1 MLKKMIIKR
10 VIVTT
15 CVIFALILLC
25 VIPKN
30 SSELEINQKLEY
42 TSKEVNT
49 HTIFLLDS
57 NNYVAMTNVLVQKTE
72 TVGLARELL
81 EVLITEGAG
90 ESKIPSG
97 FKSTIPEDTKINNVT
112 YEEGLLKVDLT
123 NDAFNTKP
131 DMEEKVLESIIYT
144 LTSIKDVKKV
154 MLFINGEVLSKLPN
168 SKIILPSVLD
178 RSYGIN
184 KKYDFTSLDNLL
196 SLTVYYINEYNDQFY
211 YVPVTSYINDNREKI
226 SIIVD
231 ELSSNSSYTSNL
243 MSFLSSDTKLL
254 SSQSVDKT
262 LRLEFNDAIFSNID
276 EKDILEEVIYTISLS
291 VFDNY
296 DADKVVFI
304 SNNEEI
310 LTKSIE

>member
-1 MLKKMIIKR
+1 MLKKIIIKR
-10 VIVTT
+10 IIVTT
-15 CVIFALILLC
+15 CVIFALVLLY
-25 VIPKN
+25 VMPKN
-30 SSELEINQKLEY
+30 SNELEISQELEY

-57 NNYVAMTNVLVQKTE
+57 NNYVAMTSVLVEKTE
-72 TVGLARELL
+72 TASLARELL
-81 EVLITEGAG
+81 EVLITEGVG

-97 FKSTIPEDTKINNVT
+97 FKSIIPEDTKINNVT
-112 YEEGLLKVDLT
+112 YEDGLIKVDLSSE
-123 NDAFNTKP
+123 AFNIKE

-144 LTSIKDVKKV
+144 LTSIKDVKKI
-154 MLFINGEVLSKLPN
+154 MLFIDGTVLSKLPN
-168 SKIILPSVLD
+168 SKTILPSVLD

-184 KKYDFTSLDNLL
+184 KKYDFMCLDNLL
-196 SLTVYYINEYNDQFY
+196 SLTIYYINEYNDEFY

-226 SIIVD
+226 SIIVE
-231 ELSSNSSYTSNL
+231 ELSSSNSYTSNL
-243 MSFLSSDTKLL
+243 MSFLSSDAELI
-254 SSQSVDKT
+254 SSENVDKT

-276 EKDILEEVIYTISLS
+276 EKDILEEVIYSISLS

-304 SNNEEI
+304 SGNEEI

>member
-15 CVIFALILLC
+15 CVIFALVLLY

-30 SSELEINQKLEY
+30 SRELEISQELKY

-57 NNYVAMTNVLVQKTE
+57 NNYVAMTNVLVGKTE
-72 TVGLARELL
+72 TASLARELL
-81 EVLITEGAG
+81 DILITEGAG

-112 YEEGLLKVDLT
+112 YEEGLLKVDLSSE
-123 NDAFNTKP
+123 AFNTKE

-144 LTSIKDVKKV
+144 MTSIKDVKKV
-154 MLFINGEVLSKLPN
+154 MIFIDGTVLSRLPN
-168 SKIILPSVLD
+168 SKTILPSVLD

-184 KKYDFTSLDNLL
+184 KKYDFMCLDNLL
-196 SLTVYYINEYNDQFY
+196 SLTIYYINEYNDEFY

-243 MSFLSSDTKLL
+243 MSFLSSDVELIT
-254 SSQSVDKT
+254 SENVDKT

-276 EKDILEEVIYTISLS
+276 EKNILEEVIYTISLS

-296 DADKVVFI
+296 DATKVVFI
-304 SNNEEI
+304 NDKEEI

>member
-10 VIVTT
+10 IIVTT
-15 CVIFALILLC
+15 CVIFALVLLY

-30 SSELEINQKLEY
+30 NSELEISQELKY

-57 NNYVAMTNVLVQKTE
+57 NNYVAMTSVLVEKTE
-72 TVGLARELL
+72 TTSLARELL
-81 EVLITEGAG
+81 EVLITEGTG

-112 YEEGLLKVDLT
+112 YEEGLLKIDLSSE
-123 NDAFNTKP
+123 AFNTKE

-154 MLFINGEVLSKLPN
+154 MIFIDGTVLSKLPN

-184 KKYDFTSLDNLL
+184 KKYDFMCLDNLL
-196 SLTVYYINEYNDQFY
+196 SLTIYYINEYNDEFY
-211 YVPVTSYINDNREKI
+211 YVPVTSYINDDREKI

-243 MSFLSSDTKLL
+243 MSFLSSDVELIT
-254 SSQSVDKT
+254 SENVDKT

-296 DADKVVFI
+296 DATKVVFI
-304 SNNEEI
+304 NDKEEI

>member
-15 CVIFALILLC
+15 CVIFALVLLY

-30 SSELEINQKLEY
+30 SSELEISQELEY

-57 NNYVAMTNVLVQKTE
+57 NNYVAMTNVLVEKTE
-72 TVGLARELL
+72 IASLARELL
-81 EVLITEGAG
+81 EVLITEGVG

-97 FKSTIPEDTKINNVT
+97 FKSLIPEDTKINNVT
-112 YEEGLLKVDLT
+112 YEEGLIKVDLSSE
-123 NDAFNTKP
+123 AFNIKE

-154 MLFINGEVLSKLPN
+154 MIFIDGTVLSKLPN
-168 SKIILPSVLD
+168 SKIILPSILD

-184 KKYDFTSLDNLL
+184 KKYDFMCLDNLL
-196 SLTVYYINEYNDQFY
+196 SLTIYYINEYNDEFY

-243 MSFLSSDTKLL
+243 MSFLSSDVELIT
-254 SSQSVDKT
+254 SENIDKT

-276 EKDILEEVIYTISLS
+276 EKNILEEVIYTISLS

-296 DADKVVFI
+296 DATKVVFI
-304 SNNEEI
+304 NGNEEI